1 MTNEY
6 DRASRIAS
14 RPHRALRSSASTALS
29 VLMLSLPGLMRHMQP
44 LAQGFGQM
52 DVSRLHLRHAASD
65 HITLDQVKRQG
76 DGAGDPQGH
85 QQHDPDV
92 PEASDDP
99 VDGVAEG
106 EPQADQN
113 QRPRGA
119 TEQRQRPEPAEK
131 PHVGESEKDRARR
144 PQPVNILDQE
154 DRIDAEAGAQALQL
168 RLSAPIEITVLDPLF
183 AGVTDQVADRVAD
196 EAAESAGDQR
206 LAETEEAI
214 MREDSGEQ

>member
-6 DRASRIAS
+6 GLASRVAAL
-14 RPHRALRSSASTALS
+14 PHRSGRPSAPLAFSILI
-29 VLMLSLPGLMRHMQP
+29 SLARLVCHVQP
-44 LAQGFGQM
+44 LAQRFGQV
-52 DVSRLHLRHAASD
+52 DVLRLHLGHAAGD
-65 HITLDQVKRQG
+65 HVTFDQVEGQG
-76 DGAGDPQGH
+76 DGAGDPQSY
-85 QQHDPDV
+85 QQHDPGV
-92 PEASDDP
+92 PDASDDP

-113 QRPRGA
+113 QRPGGA
-119 TEQRQRPEPAEK
+119 TEQGQRPEPAEK

-144 PQPVNILDQE
+144 PQPVNVLDQE
-154 DRIDAEAGAQALQL
+154 DGINAEASAQALQL

-196 EAAESAGDQR
+196 EAAEDAYDQR
-206 LAETEEAI
+206 LAETEEAV